1 MMVEKIN
8 VNGVELFKI
17 YEDGFFTYL
26 TAVET
31 DIEGAKALVKS
42 GKAFRAHEMDFWGDR
57 VFHFNYVDEE
67 HIRRIREVLHANG
80 VGWKRSKRI
89 AKELID
95 CHSTAEDL
103 EGERW

>member
-1 MMVEKIN
+1 MTEKISIQ
-8 VNGVELFKI
+8 GVELFKI

-31 DIEGAKALVKS
+31 DVEGARALLKS
-42 GKAFRAHEMDFWGDR
+42 GKAFQAHEIGFWGDR

-67 HIRRIREVLHANG
+67 HIKRIREVLHANG

-89 AKELID
+89 ALELVQR
-95 CHSTAEDL
+95 HGTAEDL
-103 EGERW
+103 EGEKW

>member
-8 VNGVELFKI
+8 IQGVELFKI
-17 YEDGFFTYL
+17 YRDGFFTYL

-42 GKAFRAHEMDFWGDR
+42 GKAFQAHEMDFWGDR
-57 VFHFNYVDEE
+57 VFHFNYIDEE
-67 HIRRIREVLHANG
+67 HIKHIREVLHANG

-89 AKELID
+89 AQELID
-95 CHSTAEDL
+95 RHSTVEDFG
-103 EGERW
+103 GER